1 MTLSYKGN
9 KLGLLKVLENEVYED
24 NFQRYDALRGD
35 VEELERDNY
44 LDR

>member
-9 KLGLLKVLENEVYED
+9 KLGLLKVLENEVHED

-35 VEELERDNY
+35 VEESERDN

>member
-9 KLGLLKVLENEVYED
+9 KIGLLKVLENEVYED

-35 VEELERDNY
+35 VEESEIDN